1 MAVVN
6 QSTLLVGV
14 DALYFPFLGLTSG
27 STTQELVCNMTQQL
41 KENGESKERLV
52 AARNVLGAGEQ
63 CEGVDFCLVLG
74 GVWRNV
80 GSCLFG
86 SAAPQMGPG

>member
-1 MAVVN
+1 MVS
-6 QSTLLVGV
+6 QGTLLAGV

-27 STTQELVCNMTQQL
+27 STIQELVCNRTQEL
-41 KENGESKERLV
+41 KENGESKERLE
-52 AARNVLGAGEQ
+52 AARNDLGAGEQ
-63 CEGVDFCLVLG
+63 DGGVDFCLVLG

-80 GSCLFG
+80 GSCLLG